1 MSYILQCKGFIINN
15 KITRIDKY
23 DLDSNYSKR
32 LVLPSR
38 EPVLVIRESRIGN
51 YLTIIKNE
59 NMAYL

>member
-1 MSYILQCKGFIINN
+1 MTIINN

-23 DLDSNYSKR
+23 DLDSNNSKR

-51 YLTIIKNE
+51 YLTITEND